1 MSTHLL
7 KSQRTPYVRNEEIQQ
22 NWILVD
28 AENQTL
34 GRLASLIAYRI
45 QGKHRVDQSFHQT
58 VGDFVVVINAGKI
71 AVTGNKMDQKI
82 YYHHSRYPG
91 GLRETTLAD
100 KMDRDPAFALET
112 AVKRMLPKGPRGRKM
127 ALQLKIYAGA
137 EHPHQ
142 AQKPTPVVLN
152 ENKQ

>member
-1 MSTHLL
+1 MSSHLL
-7 KSQRTPYVRNEEIQQ
+7 KSQRTPFVRNEDIRQ

-45 QGKHRVDQSFHQT
+45 QGKHRVDQSLHQR
-58 VGDFVVVINAGKI
+58 VGDFVVVINAEKV
-71 AVTGNKMDQKI
+71 AVTGKKMEQKI

-91 GLRETTLAD
+91 GLRVSTLSE
-100 KMDRDPAFALET
+100 KMKKDPVFALET

-127 ALQLKIYAGA
+127 ALQLKVYAGPD
-137 EHPHQ
+137 HPHQ